1 MIITEPI
8 ATSDERDCSDPAS
21 FRGKKIGF
29 LGPSGTFTEEA
40 ASKLKGELV
49 PFDSIMAVL
58 DAVDK
63 GKVDWGVVP
72 IENSIEGAVGMTLD
86 LMAHEY
92 DLKIRNE
99 ITLPVSHNLLVN
111 HGVEMDNVT
120 IVYSHIQALSQCR
133 KFLDGLKVVLHA
145 TPSTSA
151 AAELVQGRIDAASV
165 GTARAASIYGL
176 KVAAKDIQDYE
187 NNVTRFVVLDRVDH
201 PRTGR
206 DKTSIVFSLKK
217 DKPGGLYDVLG
228 EFARENVNL
237 TKVESRPSKE
247 KLGSYI
253 FFIDFE
259 GHRDDLVIR
268 NIINIIKI
276 KVDYIKILGSY
287 PTEGADLYSF
297 R

>member
-1 MIITEPI
+1 LIITEPI
-8 ATSDERDCSDPAS
+8 ATEDERDCSHPTRFKA
-21 FRGKKIGF
+21 KKIGF

-49 PFDSIMAVL
+49 PFESIVDVL
-58 DAVDK
+58 DAVDR

-72 IENSIEGAVGMTLD
+72 IENSIEGPVGMTLD

-111 HGVEMDNVT
+111 HGADT
-120 IVYSHIQALSQCR
+120 DSITTVYSHIQALSQCR
-133 KFLDGLKVVLHA
+133 KFLDDLKVVVHA

-151 AAELVQGRIDAASV
+151 AAELVQGRIDTAAV
-165 GTARAASIYGL
+165 GTTRAASIYGL
-176 KVAAKDIQDYE
+176 KVAAMDIQDYE
-187 NNVTRFVVLDRVDH
+187 NNVTRFVVLDQVDH
-201 PRTGR
+201 PRTGK
-206 DKTSIVFSLKK
+206 DKTSIVLFLKE
-217 DKPGGLYDVLG
+217 DKPGGLYGILG
-228 EFARENVNL
+228 EFAMKDVNL
-237 TKVESRPSKE
+237 TKIESRPSKE

-259 GHRDDLVIR
+259 GHRDDPVIK

-287 PTEGADLYSF
+287 PTEGADLHSYG
-297 R
+297 